1 MPLPNNLLPTN
12 EDVIEYYSLKKGPG
26 KTIDIISS
34 ELASELIGIWKGTA
48 IPTLEKNHVKKQI
61 KILIMRNRT
70 KKSRKFM
77 KKSICKGFL
86 NTPKD
91 VCIISKCRCFI
102 KAKTKNE
109 ITTENCNCKIE
120 DKIPSEK
127 MTFFKNNLFRNYNDE
142 STNEEEENPAKRLKL
157 QSDTTIEV
165 QGARKFKK
173 RPVKK
178 LLIWN

>member
-12 EDVIEYYSLKKGPG
+12 EDVIEYYSLKKGSG
-26 KTIDIISS
+26 KTIESISN
-34 ELASELIGIWKGTA
+34 ELAKELIGIWKGTA
-48 IPTLEKNHVKKQI
+48 IPTLEEKNVKNRI
-61 KILIMRNRT
+61 KNLIMRNRGN
-70 KKSRKFM
+70 KKSRKSM
-77 KKSICKGFL
+77 KRASCQGFL

-102 KAKTKNE
+102 RAKTKNE
-109 ITTENCNCKIE
+109 ITNENCNCKIE

-173 RPVKK
+173 RSVPKK
-178 LLIWN
+178 YS